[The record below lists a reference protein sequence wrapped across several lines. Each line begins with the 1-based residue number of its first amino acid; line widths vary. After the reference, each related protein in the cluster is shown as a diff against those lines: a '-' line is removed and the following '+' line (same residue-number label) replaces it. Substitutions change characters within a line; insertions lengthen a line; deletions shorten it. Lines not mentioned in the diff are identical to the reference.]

1 MATVTADN
9 PKELVKDNL
18 INALNEVKLAQE
30 GKIKLDDARDL
41 FIQIVLSIYD
51 KGEIDN
57 VSDAYIKQIV
67 KNMKWV

>member
-41 FIQIVLSIYD
+41 FKQFCPFMIKVRQIMFQMPIL
-51 KGEIDN
+51 N
-57 VSDAYIKQIV
+57 RL
-67 KNMKWV
+67 

>member
-41 FIQIVLSIYD
+41 F
-51 KGEIDN
+51 K
-57 VSDAYIKQIV
+57 
-67 KNMKWV
+67 